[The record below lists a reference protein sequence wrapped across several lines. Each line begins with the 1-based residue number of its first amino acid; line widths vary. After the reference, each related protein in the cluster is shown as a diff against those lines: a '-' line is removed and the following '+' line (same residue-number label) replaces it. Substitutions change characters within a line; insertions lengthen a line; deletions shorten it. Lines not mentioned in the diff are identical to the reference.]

1 MMKLSTALL
10 ELIVCP
16 VSGGK
21 LEYDEKRNLLII
33 KKANL
38 MYPIVDGIPL
48 LLESESI
55 KIPKSKQ
62 L

>member
-21 LEYDEKRNLLII
+21 VEYDEKRNLLIS

>member
-21 LEYDEKRNLLII
+21 LEYDEKRNLLIS

-48 LLESESI
+48 LLESEST
-55 KIPKSKQ
+55 KIPKSK
-62 L
+62 

>member
-21 LEYDEKRNLLII
+21 LEYDEKRNLLIS

-48 LLESESI
+48 SLESEST